1 MKILIS
7 SKSFGKENTEA
18 IKILK
23 DAGLEPVMNPYNRAL
38 EPQEFSSL
46 IRDAVGVIAG
56 TEKIGKDLINEA
68 NLLRV
73 ISRFGVGTD
82 NIDLEASGK
91 RGIIVCSTPEA
102 PTGAVA
108 ELALALI
115 LNLLRKIGDVDKNMH
130 AGRWQP
136 AMGSLLSGK
145 MLGIIGLG
153 RIGRELVRLTEPFGT
168 RTIAHEPYPNLDF
181 ISLHGIDLLPIE
193 MIMSESDI
201 ISLHLPLSGSTR
213 HMIGERELSMMKPG
227 SIIINTARGE
237 LIEEK
242 ALVNA
247 IESGAIGGAAL
258 DVFEHE
264 PYAGRLK
271 EFNNVIL
278 TPHIGSYTWETRIR
292 MEREAVENLISALRS
307 KK

>member
-1 MKILIS
+1 MNNKKFRQNL
-7 SKSFGKENTEA
+7 KTEETFEMCLGCEG
-18 IKILK
+18 I
-23 DAGLEPVMNPYNRAL
+23 
-38 EPQEFSSL
+38 
-46 IRDAVGVIAG
+46 IAG
-56 TEKIGKDLINEA
+56 TERYDERTLAKLNGLK
-68 NLLRV
+68 V
-73 ISRFGVGTD
+73 ISRVGVGTD
-82 NIDLEASGK
+82 NIDLEVTGN
-91 RGIIVCSTPEA
+91 RGIIVCNTPEA
-102 PTGAVA
+102 PTRAVA
-108 ELALALI
+108 ELALCLI
-115 LNLLRKIGDVDKNMH
+115 LNLLRKTCEADRNMH

-136 AMGSLLSGK
+136 SMGSPLSGK
-145 MLGIIGLG
+145 ILGIIGLG
-153 RIGRELVRLTEPFGT
+153 RIGRELVRLTEPFGI
-168 RTIAHEPYPNLDF
+168 RTIAHEPYPDLDF
-181 ISLHGIDLLPIE
+181 VSSHGIELLPVE
-193 MIMSESDI
+193 RVMSESDI
-201 ISLHLPLSGSTR
+201 ISLHLPLSDSTR
-213 HMIGERELSMMKPG
+213 HIIGERELLIMKPH

-278 TPHIGSYTWETRIR
+278 TPHIGSYTREARIR